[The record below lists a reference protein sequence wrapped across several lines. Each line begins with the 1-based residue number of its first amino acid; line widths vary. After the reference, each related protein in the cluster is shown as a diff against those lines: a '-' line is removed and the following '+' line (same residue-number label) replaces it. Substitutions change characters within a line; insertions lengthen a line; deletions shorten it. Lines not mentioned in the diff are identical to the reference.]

1 MLFKTDGSFGAKRV
15 TAAVPRSAPPGFS
28 LLRRSR
34 RAARRCTERYGPAA
48 PRPLPHRGCRPP
60 SPPSTVPRPRG
71 RPARGGRGAFRSPR
85 GGGEGAERD
94 SFCGTPAP
102 RSPLGPEGLGE
113 KSRGPPG
120 RPRGEGRG
128 GRGVVRRERRRPPPP
143 PGSKDILFFLPR
155 TKDNE
160 ERGGSG
166 TYRRLQPAAS
176 RRGPRGRDAAALLAL
191 PAPGGRLRA
200 RPPRA
205 RFGQGSAARRH
216 CPSPVAALR
225 QLSWPRSV
233 APRAPSAPGP
243 TWPPSP
249 APGAPVG
256 PPRSE
261 RRGKRSGAGRRQRLL
276 PRPSCA
282 VCVRESLPSP
292 LNSFL
297 PSPPH
302 NMAARSTHCGEEGAG
317 PPLPPTYGAQRPPRA
332 PPPPSR
338 LRLRMRAAPLSIG
351 RAPPSFD
358 LPTPGPRAPQP
369 PPPIGRA
376 HRRSPPQRPPAAAH
390 WLPPASSRPPR
401 PPRARALSAQ
411 ASLRGKEAAG
421 AGCERPPQR
430 RSRPHLAGASPA
442 PPCLGPARA
451 EHRLS
456 RRQGFND
463 PLMRFQSTTLVR
475 PWRRTA
481 CLGPSS
487 SHVRTGAHLTT
498 CHKDVSPLTRMPSRR
513 PSACSRRPS
522 MQRAAG
528 TVSPACLQHHSVCIS
543 ASKNHHKHP
552 NRTQYPAFFS
562 QHHRNWL
569 ICQPRQDAVSYF
581 DYCHGNQIPRGW
593 EHPQVLASIWDVS
606 LQPVSEDIAL
616 HDANMTMT

>member
-71 RPARGGRGAFRSPR
+71 RPARGGRGALRSPR

-332 PPPPSR
+332 PPQPPSTTR
-338 LRLRMRAAPLSIG
+338 ARSATLHWPRPALLRPPHSGSARTPAAASHWP
-351 RAPPSFD
+351 RAPPLSASEAAGRCP
-358 LPTPGPRAPQP
+358 LAPARLLAP
-369 PPPIGRA
+369 A
-376 HRRSPPQRPPAAAH
+376 PPAAG
-390 WLPPASSRPPR
+390 SRP
-401 PPRARALSAQ
+401 
-411 ASLRGKEAAG
+411 
-421 AGCERPPQR
+421 
-430 RSRPHLAGASPA
+430 
-442 PPCLGPARA
+442 
-451 EHRLS
+451 
-456 RRQGFND
+456 
-463 PLMRFQSTTLVR
+463 VR
-475 PWRRTA
+475 PG
-481 CLGPSS
+481 LPQGE
-487 SHVRTGAHLTT
+487 GGGG
-498 CHKDVSPLTRMPSRR
+498 SR
-513 PSACSRRPS
+513 
-522 MQRAAG
+522 
-528 TVSPACLQHHSVCIS
+528 L
-543 ASKNHHKHP
+543 
-552 NRTQYPAFFS
+552 
-562 QHHRNWL
+562 
-569 ICQPRQDAVSYF
+569 
-581 DYCHGNQIPRGW
+581 
-593 EHPQVLASIWDVS
+593 
-606 LQPVSEDIAL
+606 
-616 HDANMTMT
+616 

>member
-71 RPARGGRGAFRSPR
+71 RPARGGRGALRSPR

-332 PPPPSR
+332 PPLPAAFDYACAQRHSPLAAPRPPSTSPLRVRAHPSRRLPLAARTAAPR
-338 LRLRMRAAPLSIG
+338 LRGRRPLPIG
-351 RAPPSFD
+351 SRPP
-358 LPTPGPRAPQP
+358 PRARP
-369 PPPIGRA
+369 A
-376 HRRSPPQRPPAAAH
+376 RRGLAPC
-390 WLPPASSRPPR
+390 PPR
-401 PPRARALSAQ
+401 PPSGGRRRREPAVSAHPSGGPGPTWPGHPRLHPASAPLGLSTASLADRALTILSCAFKAQ
-411 ASLRGKEAAG
+411 LSFVLDAGPPAWALPVAMSGQGPTSPHATKMSL
-421 AGCERPPQR
+421 P
-430 RSRPHLAGASPA
+430 
-442 PPCLGPARA
+442 
-451 EHRLS
+451 
-456 RRQGFND
+456 
-463 PLMRFQSTTLVR
+463 
-475 PWRRTA
+475 
-481 CLGPSS
+481 
-487 SHVRTGAHLTT
+487 
-498 CHKDVSPLTRMPSRR
+498 
-513 PSACSRRPS
+513 
-522 MQRAAG
+522 
-528 TVSPACLQHHSVCIS
+528 
-543 ASKNHHKHP
+543 
-552 NRTQYPAFFS
+552 
-562 QHHRNWL
+562 
-569 ICQPRQDAVSYF
+569 
-581 DYCHGNQIPRGW
+581 
-593 EHPQVLASIWDVS
+593 
-606 LQPVSEDIAL
+606 
-616 HDANMTMT
+616 